1 MRGLAQLTS
10 VASPFMASV
19 ADASQH
25 RLEGLL
31 SVTDSGLTSLKIE
44 DFLTVLLK
52 RVHDVVEADTASSG
66 VAAHPGGR

>member
-10 VASPFMASV
+10 VASPFTAIV
-19 ADASQH
+19 ADASKH
-25 RLEGLL
+25 RLGGLP
-31 SVTDSGLTSLKIE
+31 SVTDSALTSLKIE